1 MREGIELMFID
12 QKVFESEV
20 IFCKSIAIK
29 LGFKKTVIDFMS
41 RNFGTMPREELK
53 RVVLV
58 EYALT

>member
-1 MREGIELMFID
+1 MFID